1 MKYDVKFSC
10 GHTETIELFG
20 NTKDREDRIKYFEER
35 GVCSECYKEMKH
47 IEEEIKAEK
56 EGLIKKEMTY
66 REYKLNYSECKTV
79 KGSYDGIKKTIIVY
93 IKKDAE

>member
-10 GHTETIELFG
+10 GHTETVELFG
-20 NTKDREDRIKYFEER
+20 KIEERKRRIKYYEEE
-35 GVCSECYKEMKH
+35 GVCSECYKEMKR
-47 IEEEIKAEK
+47 IEQDLEAEK
-56 EGLIKKEMTY
+56 KGLIKKEMPY
-66 REYKLNYSECKTV
+66 REYKLNFSDCKTV